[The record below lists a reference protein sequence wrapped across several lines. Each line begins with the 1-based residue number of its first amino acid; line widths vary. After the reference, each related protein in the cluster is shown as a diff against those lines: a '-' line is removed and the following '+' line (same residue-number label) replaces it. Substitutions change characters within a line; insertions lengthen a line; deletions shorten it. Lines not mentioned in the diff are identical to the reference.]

1 MDIAEI
7 VAVTGVP
14 GLFKVSARR
23 NDGLIV
29 TSLLDD
35 KTQFLSGRTH
45 LFSTLDNITIFTTDE
60 PAILKDV
67 LASIKKIEGK
77 HPVPDV
83 KDDAKLK
90 AWLEAALPNYDK
102 EKVHV
107 SDMKKLAKWYSILNG
122 KSLIEELTADKKAE
136 EATEGNEDGGDKE
149 KKEVKKETSAKK
161 EPKAK
166 AIKSD
171 KSSKGS
177 SKPAP
182 VKKITTPRKAS

>member
-7 VAVTGVP
+7 VAVTGIP
-14 GLFKVSARR
+14 GLFKVAARR

-29 TSLLDD
+29 TSLVDD

-45 LFSTLDNITIFTTDE
+45 LFSTLDNITLFTTDE

-67 LASIKKIEGK
+67 LASIKKNEGK

-83 KDDAKLK
+83 KDEAKLK

-107 SDMKKLAKWYSILNG
+107 SDMKKLAKWYTILNA
-122 KSLIEELTADKKAE
+122 KNLIEELTAEKKAE
-136 EATEGNEDGGDKE
+136 EKTEGAEEGD
-149 KKEVKKETSAKK
+149 KKEVKKDAAKK

-166 AIKSD
+166 TAKTD

-182 VKKITTPRKAS
+182 IKKITTPRKAS

>member
-1 MDIAEI
+1 MEISEI

-14 GLFKVSARR
+14 GLFKVAARR

-29 TSLLDD
+29 TSLVDD

-45 LFSTLDNITIFTTDE
+45 LFSTLDNITLFTTDE
-60 PAILKDV
+60 PALLKEV
-67 LASIKKIEGK
+67 LAAIKKTEGK

-90 AWLEAALPNYDK
+90 AWLEAVLPNYDK

-107 SDMKKLAKWYSILNG
+107 SDMKKLAKWYNILNA
-122 KSLIEELTADKKAE
+122 KNLIEELTTEKKAE
-136 EATEGNEDGGDKE
+136 EAAEGKEEAGE
-149 KKEVKKETSAKK
+149 KKEVKKEAAAKK

-166 AIKSD
+166 AVKSD

>member
-14 GLFKVSARR
+14 GLFKVAARR
-23 NDGLIV
+23 TDGLIV
-29 TSLLDD
+29 TSLVDD

-45 LFSTLDNITIFTTDE
+45 LFSTLDNITLFTTDE

-67 LASIKKIEGK
+67 LASIKKNEGK
-77 HPVPDV
+77 TPVPDL
-83 KDDAKLK
+83 KNDAGLK
-90 AWLEAALPNYDK
+90 AWLEVVLPNYDK

-107 SDMKKLAKWYSILNG
+107 SDMKKLAKWYTILNA
-122 KSLIEELTADKKAE
+122 KNLIEELTAEKAAE
-136 EATEGNEDGGDKE
+136 TETEGKEEGAEKE
-149 KKEVKKETSAKK
+149 KKETKKDTSAKK

-166 AIKSD
+166 AVKSD

>member
-1 MDIAEI
+1 MEISEI

-14 GLFKVSARR
+14 GLFKVATRR

-29 TSLLDD
+29 TSLVDD

-45 LFSTLDNITIFTTDE
+45 SFSTLDNITIFTTEE
-60 PAILKDV
+60 PVILKEV
-67 LASIKKIEGK
+67 LAAIKKNEAK

-83 KDDAKLK
+83 KDEAGLK

-107 SDMKKLAKWYSILNG
+107 SDMKKLAKWYTILNA
-122 KSLIEELTADKKAE
+122 KNLIEEITADKTAE
-136 EATEGNEDGGDKE
+136 AASEGKEEGADKE
-149 KKEVKKETSAKK
+149 KKETKKEVATKK

-166 AIKSD
+166 AVKSD

>member
-67 LASIKKIEGK
+67 LASIKKIEGM
-77 HPVPDV
+77 VR
-83 KDDAKLK
+83 
-90 AWLEAALPNYDK
+90 
-102 EKVHV
+102 
-107 SDMKKLAKWYSILNG
+107 SR
-122 KSLIEELTADKKAE
+122 TA
-136 EATEGNEDGGDKE
+136 
-149 KKEVKKETSAKK
+149 
-161 EPKAK
+161 
-166 AIKSD
+166 
-171 KSSKGS
+171 
-177 SKPAP
+177 
-182 VKKITTPRKAS
+182 

>member
-14 GLFKVSARR
+14 GLFKVAARR

-29 TSLLDD
+29 TSLVDD

-67 LASIKKIEGK
+67 LAAIKKNEGK

-83 KDDAKLK
+83 KDDAGLK

-107 SDMKKLAKWYSILNG
+107 SDMKKLAKWYNILNA
-122 KSLIEELTADKKAE
+122 KNLIEELTAEKTAE
-136 EATEGNEDGGDKE
+136 VAAEGKEESAEKE
-149 KKEVKKETSAKK
+149 KKEVKKDAAKK

-166 AIKSD
+166 AVKSD

>member
-14 GLFKVSARR
+14 GLFKVAARR

-29 TSLLDD
+29 TSLVDD

-67 LASIKKIEGK
+67 LAAIKKNEGK

-83 KDDAKLK
+83 KDDAGLK

-107 SDMKKLAKWYSILNG
+107 SDMKKLAKWYTILNG
-122 KSLIEELTADKKAE
+122 KNLIEELTADKAAE
-136 EATEGNEDGGDKE
+136 AATEGKEESAEKE
-149 KKEVKKETSAKK
+149 KKEVKKDAAKK

-166 AIKSD
+166 AVKSD

>member
-1 MDIAEI
+1 MEISEI

-29 TSLLDD
+29 TSLVDD

-45 LFSTLDNITIFTTDE
+45 LFSTLDNITIFTTEE
-60 PAILKDV
+60 PVILKEV
-67 LASIKKIEGK
+67 LAAIKKNEAA

-83 KDDAKLK
+83 KDEAGLK

-107 SDMKKLAKWYSILNG
+107 SDMKKLAKWYNILNG
-122 KSLIEELTADKKAE
+122 KNLIDELTAEKPAE
-136 EATEGNEDGGDKE
+136 GVAEASDETGEKE
-149 KKEVKKETSAKK
+149 KKEVKKDAAKK

-166 AIKSD
+166 AVKSD